1 MFISLECNILQR
13 HEVSSPGQPTTR
25 SLAQGPPVKK
35 GIRGD
40 RPHRLICLQAW
51 PGRAWPGGRAISS
64 PKGGQVLVVRKR
76 HSILSP
82 GLGAGK
88 CPACHHREY
97 SNSGDPWLNCT
108 PVSTQRPH
116 RLQMLNYGEQGLAL
130 GSVTS
135 RAHRPQQKP
144 PAHSPLGRET
154 RQQCRLLNII
164 QDLLVCPSHCA
175 PGGWL
180 VKWA

>member
-1 MFISLECNILQR
+1 MFGYFRMFISLECNILQR

-25 SLAQGPPVKK
+25 SLAQGLPVKK

-51 PGRAWPGGRAISS
+51 PGLAWPGGRAIRS
-64 PKGGQVLVVRKR
+64 PRGGQVLVVRKR

-88 CPACHHREY
+88 RPACHHREY
-97 SNSGDPWLNCT
+97 SNSDPWLNCT
-108 PVSTQRPH
+108 PVLTQRPH

-130 GSVTS
+130 GSMTS
-135 RAHRPQQKP
+135 RHTG
-144 PAHSPLGRET
+144 HSRN
-154 RQQCRLLNII
+154 RL
-164 QDLLVCPSHCA
+164 PTA
-175 PGGWL
+175 P
-180 VKWA
+180 WAAKHASNAGC